1 MPELEKLTGVD
12 LAEIQIGVNLRKFT
26 DIVWETADYITEFLI
41 EKLYEKEIVVT
52 EWTLISSPD
61 DERVKYERTIDSQ
74 HPLPISLPWLPL
86 FVQSSNVQCL
96 EYDSQHNNLRIVET
110 SVIKGLPFVEPCI
123 ITEWDVHELPTSSC
137 LARITLRHSYDKSSW
152 IQGMIESNSRTELI
166 RFFQM
171 WETNFNRIAVLSK
184 VDSASEISQSVS
196 KLAFPFPGRS
206 SLECNPTTKREEI
219 PLNVKL
225 ESSAIDFTRPLI
237 TKSALSI
244 DPKLIALI
252 DFPEKII
259 SAQEFSLNP
268 VAEKIVSPY
277 GSESEISS
285 NASYKESCGSFDSI
299 LSGLQE
305 NNFLKIIAATLI
317 SISVKFDVAG
327 FHGIEV
333 NNFAR

>member
-12 LAEIQIGVNLRKFT
+12 LAEIQIGVNLRRFT
-26 DIVWETADYITEFLI
+26 DIVWEKPDYITEFLT

-52 EWTLISSPD
+52 EWKIVSSPD

-96 EYDSQHNNLRIVET
+96 EYDPANCNLRIVEI

-123 ITEWDVHELPTSSC
+123 ITEWDVHELPTALC

-171 WETNFNRIAVLSK
+171 WETNFNRLAELSK
-184 VDSASEISQSVS
+184 FDSASEKSKSAS
-196 KLAFPFPGRS
+196 KLVFPYPEKS
-206 SLECNPTTKREEI
+206 SLEHNPTTKGEEI
-219 PLNVKL
+219 LPNLKL
-225 ESSAIDFTRPLI
+225 ESSATDFPGLLI
-237 TKSALSI
+237 TKSTLTINPKLMTSI
-244 DPKLIALI
+244 D
-252 DFPEKII
+252 I
-259 SAQEFSLNP
+259 SENVISKQELRLDSD
-268 VAEKIVSPY
+268 AEKIVSPY

-285 NASYKESCGSFDSI
+285 NASYKESCRSFDNI
-299 LSGLQE
+299 LLGLQG
-305 NNFLKIIAATLI
+305 NTFFKVIAAILI
-317 SISVKFDVAG
+317 NSSVKFDVAG

-333 NNFAR
+333 NNYIR